1 MNDAFPSAQKQ
12 RIANLVFD
20 CTCPIDLTGAGRGN
34 GNGGA
39 QGGAEQTRALLVD
52 FMSKFDTGADGNLSA
67 DAILD
72 EIHAEDSVRCMT
84 L

>member
-1 MNDAFPSAQKQ
+1 M
-12 RIANLVFD
+12 
-20 CTCPIDLTGAGRGN
+20 GRGN

-52 FMSKFDTGADGNLSA
+52 FMAKFDSGGDGNLSA

-72 EIHAEDSVRCMT
+72 EIHAEDSVRCIT